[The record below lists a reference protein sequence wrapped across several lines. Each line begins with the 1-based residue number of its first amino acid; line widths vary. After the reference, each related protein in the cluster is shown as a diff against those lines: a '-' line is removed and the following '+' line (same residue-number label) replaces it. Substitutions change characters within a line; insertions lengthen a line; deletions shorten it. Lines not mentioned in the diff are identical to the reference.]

1 MDQKD
6 ILWSMYQ
13 EHCTHGRHH
22 ESLRA
27 TTTNLLLVIAA
38 AAIAVMT
45 RGETPLGLNNLPL
58 ALLLIPIGI
67 FGAIFSAKY
76 HERFEMHM
84 ERADGYRAAMLEG
97 TSLVREI
104 HEVAAKADANTKKK
118 HPWLFELRLYKLWIT
133 LHFLVAGLG
142 LTLTGI
148 IIVRNWSRL

>member
-1 MDQKD
+1 MDQKE

-45 RGETPLGLNNLPL
+45 RGETLGLNNLPL
-58 ALLLIPIGI
+58 ALLLFPIGM

-84 ERADGYRAAMLEG
+84 ERADRYRAALLEG
-97 TSLVREI
+97 TSLIREI
-104 HEVAAKADANTKKK
+104 HSLAADADVATKKK
-118 HPWLFELRLYKLWIT
+118 HPWLFGLRLYKLWIA
-133 LHFLVAGLG
+133 LHFLVAALG
-142 LTLTGI
+142 LTLTVTILI
-148 IIVRNWSRL
+148 INRSRL